1 MRTIG
6 LPEAA
11 ANGKL
16 TVVEIQPGAAELAL
30 PTGAQLLTADVGRQ
44 GDDLLLEG
52 ADGVALVRDYFAQAQ
67 PPALTTAEGARLSAD
82 LVAKLAG
89 PLAPGQVVQAGATPA
104 GEPIGEV
111 SQITGS
117 AQVTRTNGVVEQLT
131 LGDPVFL
138 GDVVETGPNA
148 SVGIRFVDDTLFSL
162 SSGAR
167 LVVDQLIYNPGGS
180 DNALSLSLV
189 TGAFAF
195 VAGEIAPAPGE
206 GMKIDTP
213 VATIGIRG
221 TTGAG
226 QFDPALQQLLITLF
240 EDFDGDVG
248 QINVLLGNAA
258 QSLSSVLDTIEV
270 SVGDTTLPSPTS
282 ATPAQLATYANAL
295 STLSRVYIDY
305 LQDVNPEAGPEQD
318 GGSGSSGGGFIEFIP
333 DELGAIQFA
342 EIGEG
347 GEAQV
352 VTITVDTE
360 ALADILEEDP
370 NLILLLEAIAALDLP
385 PTLTNVID
393 LDGNN
398 SSEPVLPGGSGG
410 GTGFELNFEEG
421 AGPTAI
427 VDEDISITSLSGTI
441 EFASIGLVD
450 PVDAANE
457 SLTIDE
463 SLLPPGITLDPS
475 STPSFLLLTGTA
487 STEDY
492 EAALQLVRYNNTD
505 PGVDERD
512 VVIELND
519 GIGPSNTAV
528 TSIGF
533 GQLVVGSND
542 DDEAESATEHQVPN
556 AILADSG
563 EIVSSDTSDV
573 LIGDSG
579 GSQAATINLVLA
591 VDISG
596 SMTVD
601 DRLALTQQALA
612 NLLTIFEGTAQQGA
626 DVIVQIIPF
635 NGQVRT
641 EGNFNLA
648 DPDGLADAIAF
659 INGLVADGGT
669 NYQVA
674 LDRIADYLGGVGA
687 GTSNSVYFLS
697 DGDPAL
703 GDTDQGITDFN
714 AFVAGFE
721 NLEVHSVGIDVDAD
735 ALVLLSSFDNTGG
748 AQNVQDPADLT
759 AELASTVSPLPVGE
773 DVLIG
778 GSGSDII
785 FGDVINTD
793 GLASA
798 EFGAAGEH
806 DGAGYDALVAFLTD
820 NALAGTAAG
829 EAPSD
834 DQVADFIRSN
844 PFQFIVAGDERG
856 EADSVDGGAG
866 DDTLFG
872 MGGDDL
878 LTGGQGNDLIFG
890 GAGSD
895 TFVLNLSED
904 SGSDVVSDFAGD
916 VLRLNDVFDYDG
928 SGVVDVADL
937 DTALA
942 ASDGWSVVDNGTDV
956 IVTLGSSDVR
966 GQGGGQVVVEGIGDG
981 TVNSFADLGA
991 AISLEVNA

>member
-1 MRTIG
+1 M
-6 LPEAA
+6 
-11 ANGKL
+11 
-16 TVVEIQPGAAELAL
+16 
-30 PTGAQLLTADVGRQ
+30 
-44 GDDLLLEG
+44 
-52 ADGVALVRDYFAQAQ
+52 
-67 PPALTTAEGARLSAD
+67 
-82 LVAKLAG
+82 
-89 PLAPGQVVQAGATPA
+89 
-104 GEPIGEV
+104 
-111 SQITGS
+111 
-117 AQVTRTNGVVEQLT
+117 
-131 LGDPVFL
+131 
-138 GDVVETGPNA
+138 
-148 SVGIRFVDDTLFSL
+148 
-162 SSGAR
+162 
-167 LVVDQLIYNPGGS
+167 
-180 DNALSLSLV
+180 
-189 TGAFAF
+189 
-195 VAGEIAPAPGE
+195 
-206 GMKIDTP
+206 
-213 VATIGIRG
+213 
-221 TTGAG
+221 
-226 QFDPALQQLLITLF
+226 
-240 EDFDGDVG
+240 
-248 QINVLLGNAA
+248 
-258 QSLSSVLDTIEV
+258 
-270 SVGDTTLPSPTS
+270 
-282 ATPAQLATYANAL
+282 
-295 STLSRVYIDY
+295 
-305 LQDVNPEAGPEQD
+305 
-318 GGSGSSGGGFIEFIP
+318 
-333 DELGAIQFA
+333 
-342 EIGEG
+342 
-347 GEAQV
+347 
-352 VTITVDTE
+352 
-360 ALADILEEDP
+360 
-370 NLILLLEAIAALDLP
+370 
-385 PTLTNVID
+385 
-393 LDGNN
+393 
-398 SSEPVLPGGSGG
+398 
-410 GTGFELNFEEG
+410 
-421 AGPTAI
+421 
-427 VDEDISITSLSGTI
+427 
-441 EFASIGLVD
+441 
-450 PVDAANE
+450 
-457 SLTIDE
+457 
-463 SLLPPGITLDPS
+463 
-475 STPSFLLLTGTA
+475 
-487 STEDY
+487 
-492 EAALQLVRYNNTD
+492 
-505 PGVDERD
+505 
-512 VVIELND
+512 
-519 GIGPSNTAV
+519 
-528 TSIGF
+528 
-533 GQLVVGSND
+533 
-542 DDEAESATEHQVPN
+542 
-556 AILADSG
+556 
-563 EIVSSDTSDV
+563 
-573 LIGDSG
+573 
-579 GSQAATINLVLA
+579 
-591 VDISG
+591 
-596 SMTVD
+596 
-601 DRLALTQQALA
+601 
-612 NLLTIFEGTAQQGA
+612 
-626 DVIVQIIPF
+626 QIIPF